1 MTLFTPTL
9 KSSGPC
15 RYLQATRKQNHQCR
29 RDFGLP
35 EALKEARRLAITH
48 CEDQFR
54 YDRWNCSI
62 ETRGKRNIFQK
73 VCIYIY
79 IYKLFTIKYDV

>member
-9 KSSGPC
+9 KSSAPC
-15 RYLQATRKQNHQCR
+15 RYLL
-29 RDFGLP
+29 GLP

-73 VCIYIY
+73 VG
-79 IYKLFTIKYDV
+79 L